1 MRMCTCQEMDQCVE
15 EAKGQTDQCA
25 EPCFKE
31 FEKLKMLEK
40 PQVLKTCLQSK
51 KRMLVQLIPCFKQ
64 HLHAVEDDLLIKA
77 QAFLKMSKSKNV
89 NEVAQ
94 AIKSAGFCMKNC
106 IVKEKNPHGFC
117 FERIG
122 CMPRITDAQA
132 KQAIEKGSTQVNW
145 KQEVQTIC
153 DCNREAGIGGLQDFC
168 KLMIST

>member
-31 FEKLKMLEK
+31 FEKLRMLEK

-64 HLHAVEDDLLIKA
+64 HLHAR
-77 QAFLKMSKSKNV
+77 S
-89 NEVAQ
+89 Q

-106 IVKEKNPHGFC
+106 IIKEKNPHGFC

-132 KQAIEKGSTQVNW
+132 KQAIEKCSTQVNW

-153 DCNREAGIGGLQDFC
+153 DCSREAGIGDLQDFC